1 MAFTLLHIA
10 ALQCIQ
16 LIILLHKRPLV
27 FRVVQ
32 PMCTQYCGLCHTA
45 WYTQQDVARTI
56 RNETTTLE
64 QFEEFYVGS
73 RNRSIMSDTQMD
85 WLIYSLHAPQQWKVI
100 GNTVSTTFSFTYF
113 KKKTLLSIVCLLLMS
128 YCSVVNSSS
137 AVTPLFLLPHL
148 EYALHS
154 VYST

>member
-1 MAFTLLHIA
+1 LCFVLYNL
-10 ALQCIQ
+10 C
-16 LIILLHKRPLV
+16 
-27 FRVVQ
+27 
-32 PMCTQYCGLCHTA
+32 CTQYCVLYHTA
-45 WYTQQDVARTI
+45 WNTQQDVALTI

-100 GNTVSTTFSFTYF
+100 GNTVSTKFNITYF
-113 KKKTLLSIVCLLLMS
+113 KKKTFLSIVCLLLMS

-148 EYALHS
+148 EYALHT